1 MSICV
6 ASLLSEG
13 AHEGNE
19 RLDLLR
25 RELVLEG
32 GHLLLSQTLGDR
44 VDDLLVGRVLL
55 ELRLGEVLGLQ
66 LPAFLRLRL
75 AVAAVTLGAA
85 LLEDL
90 LRSAHPGHRGRT
102 WHGGLREKNEGERD
116 HMISCERRSARSTS
130 SRRASR
136 ACWGP
141 AISASPAS
149 ESASCS
155 RWKRAGSSGPGSG
168 NVWPVSRTE
177 RIRSTRKVR
186 SAPRPTSC
194 PITYQTPP

>member
-1 MSICV
+1 MGV
-6 ASLLSEG
+6 ASPFSEG
-13 AHEGNE
+13 AHEGDE
-19 RLDLLR
+19 RLDLPWR
-25 RELVLEG
+25 GLVLDG
-32 GHLLLSQTLGDR
+32 GHLLLPQAVGDR

-102 WHGGLREKNEGERD
+102 WHGGLREKDEGERD
-116 HMISCERRSARSTS
+116 HVISCERCSARSTS

-149 ESASCS
+149 ESASCT
-155 RWKRAGSSGPGSG
+155 AY
-168 NVWPVSRTE
+168 PVPALSMET
-177 RIRSTRKVR
+177 STRP
-186 SAPRPTSC
+186 SWSC
-194 PITYQTPP
+194 RAREP

>member
-66 LPAFLRLRL
+66 LPALLRLRL
-75 AVAAVTLGAA
+75 AVVAVAFGAA

-90 LRSAHPGHRGRT
+90 LRSAQAGHRSRA
-102 WHGGLREKNEGERD
+102 WRGGLRDNDERERD
-116 HMISCERRSARSTS
+116 HAISCDRRSARSTS
-130 SRRASR
+130 SRSASR

-141 AISASPAS
+141 ASPPPPAAEAAVGPPSRAS
-149 ESASCS
+149 
-155 RWKRAGSSGPGSG
+155 
-168 NVWPVSRTE
+168 
-177 RIRSTRKVR
+177 
-186 SAPRPTSC
+186 
-194 PITYQTPP
+194 

>member
-55 ELRLGEVLGLQ
+55 ELRLGEV
-66 LPAFLRLRL
+66 PALLRLRL
-75 AVAAVTLGAA
+75 AVVAVAFGAA

-90 LRSAHPGHRGRT
+90 LRSAQAGHRSRA
-102 WHGGLREKNEGERD
+102 WRGGLRDNDERERD
-116 HMISCERRSARSTS
+116 HAISCDRRSARSTS
-130 SRRASR
+130 SRSASR

-149 ESASCS
+149 ESASCT
-155 RWKRAGSSGPGSG
+155 AY
-168 NVWPVSRTE
+168 PVPALSMET
-177 RIRSTRKVR
+177 STRPSWSWR
-186 SAPRPTSC
+186 AREP
-194 PITYQTPP
+194 

>member
-13 AHEGNE
+13 AYEGNE
-19 RLDLLR
+19 RLDLLW

-32 GHLLLSQTLGDR
+32 GHLLLPQAVGDR

-55 ELRLGEVLGLQ
+55 ELRFGEVLGLQ
-66 LPAFLRLRL
+66 LPALPRLRL
-75 AVAAVTLGAA
+75 AVVAVAFCAA

-90 LRSAHPGHRGRT
+90 LRTAHPGHRSRA
-102 WHGGLREKNEGERD
+102 WHGGLREKDERERD
-116 HMISCERRSARSTS
+116 HPISCDRRSARSTS
-130 SRRASR
+130 SRSASR

-149 ESASCS
+149 ESASCT
-155 RWKRAGSSGPGSG
+155 AY
-168 NVWPVSRTE
+168 PVPALSMET
-177 RIRSTRKVR
+177 STR
-186 SAPRPTSC
+186 PSC
-194 PITYQTPP
+194 SWRAREP